1 MSNFNIDHLITQAL
15 RNGAMSEE
23 GSGNHAAAAAMSM
36 QALSWESR
44 ALDVPEL
51 HSQYRPRKKALD
63 PHH

>member
-1 MSNFNIDHLITQAL
+1 MSHFNIDHLITQAL
-15 RNGAMSEE
+15 RNGAMAEE

-44 ALDVPEL
+44 ALDVPEQ
-51 HSQYRPRKKALD
+51 HPQYRPRKKALD